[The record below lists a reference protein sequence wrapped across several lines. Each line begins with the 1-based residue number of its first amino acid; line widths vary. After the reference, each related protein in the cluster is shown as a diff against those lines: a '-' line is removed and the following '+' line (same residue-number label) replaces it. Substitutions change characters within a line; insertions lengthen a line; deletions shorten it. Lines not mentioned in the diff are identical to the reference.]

1 MYSYVHFLAP
11 CVSESALCLLCC
23 CGRMTRPGTMV
34 AKRWGAAFGGGKS
47 MVPGEHRKCVT
58 RLIPNGS
65 LNRRI
70 ASTNHLAQGLHQD
83 SESPN
88 QRGMPG
94 SDLRA
99 IAAPAGCRRAARGRC
114 RSAAWLRET
123 AARFASQI
131 APRRFCRQVGNTAE
145 TSGIRDHA
153 SGDGFSPKERTARL
167 PMAAPSR

>member
-1 MYSYVHFLAP
+1 MYIFFGAMCLRK
-11 CVSESALCLLCC
+11 CALLIVLLRTNDEAGHDGCKAE
-23 CGRMTRPGTMV
+23 GGGFR
-34 AKRWGAAFGGGKS
+34 GGGKS
-47 MVPGEHRKCVT
+47 MVPGEHSKCVT

-99 IAAPAGCRRAARGRC
+99 IAAPAGCRRAAWGRC

-145 TSGIRDHA
+145 TSGIRDDA

-167 PMAAPSR
+167 PKAAPSR